1 MTPSRRL
8 LAIADDLSGAAEV
21 AAAVCS
27 RTTRSRVLLLG
38 GPGAAGGMASALR
51 PRHVGEATVLDLDSR
66 YRPAAEAAEAVR
78 GALREALRMSSPD
91 GGMSSPDGAVPSPD
105 GAVPSPDGAISAPD
119 GDSPDTVEALD
130 TVVLKKIDSLL
141 RGNVAAEIAALAE
154 GGAGVVLTPALPIAG
169 RVVRS
174 GVVHIG
180 GVPLHEGDAWR
191 AETVP
196 PPASVAQALGG
207 LPTALIP
214 LTTVRSSRPTLRTA
228 LRTAA
233 TAGRVAICDA
243 ETDADLDAIV
253 EASLADGPG
262 MRLVGSGGLALAV
275 GRHLAR
281 SFPAADAPAAPSPDA
296 PATTGPAAPGVT
308 DPAAPG
314 VTDPAAPGVTGPAAE
329 DAGSP
334 ATTDPATP
342 SATAPA
348 TPSAPDP
355 AAPGATGPAAPDA
368 TSPATTTDPAT
379 PSATDPAAPGA
390 TGPAVPDATDPA
402 APDATSPATT
412 TDPAT
417 PSATDP
423 APPGA
428 TDPATPSA
436 TDPAAPRATGP
447 AAPDATSP
455 AATTALATPSATDPA
470 APRATGPA
478 APDATSPAATTA
490 LATPS
495 ATDPAPPGATGP
507 AAENAGSPAVK
518 DAGSQGLAGPG
529 ATGPATTAVRG
540 PAVSGTLGWGAAGIP
555 RGPAPAAAA
564 STAGTAAPSAN
575 TAADPD
581 AGAPS
586 AHTGRPVLVVVG
598 TAEPGAVEQVRR
610 LVEDGAGH
618 QRLPL
623 AGLLADGPPVRL
635 PALTAA
641 VTVVSLGA
649 SPQPPG
655 PASAYEAAS
664 QAVAPASAPP
674 SGGAAEPV
682 SGRRL
687 VLGLARAVEAAVAA
701 HRGAVDLVLT
711 GGETARRVLD
721 ALAVT
726 ELDPV
731 GQVHHG
737 AVHLRTPDGQSV
749 VTRPGSFGDPDSLRH
764 IVQALRPHSTERKV
778 TS

>member
-21 AAAVCS
+21 AAAVRS

-38 GPGAAGGMASALR
+38 GPGAADAATALR

-78 GALREALRMSSPD
+78 EALRMSW
-91 GGMSSPDGAVPSPD
+91 
-105 GAVPSPDGAISAPD
+105 PD
-119 GDSPDTVEALD
+119 GDGRGGSGAPDTSD
-130 TVVLKKIDSLL
+130 TFVLKKIDSQL

-154 GGAGVVLTPALPIAG
+154 GGAGVVLAPALPIAG

-191 AETVP
+191 AEAVP

-214 LTTVRSSRPTLRTA
+214 LTTVRSSRPTLVTA

-275 GRHLAR
+275 GRHLATA
-281 SFPAADAPAAPSPDA
+281 FPVAGAR
-296 PATTGPAAPGVT
+296 AAPG
-308 DPAAPG
+308 
-314 VTDPAAPGVTGPAAE
+314 
-329 DAGSP
+329 
-334 ATTDPATP
+334 
-342 SATAPA
+342 
-348 TPSAPDP
+348 
-355 AAPGATGPAAPDA
+355 
-368 TSPATTTDPAT
+368 
-379 PSATDPAAPGA
+379 ATDPAAPGA
-390 TGPAVPDATDPA
+390 TGLA
-402 APDATSPATT
+402 S
-412 TDPAT
+412 
-417 PSATDP
+417 
-423 APPGA
+423 PGA
-428 TDPATPSA
+428 TGLAAPGATGLAAKDTGS
-436 TDPAAPRATGP
+436 PAAAGP
-447 AAPDATSP
+447 AAPDATGSLATAVGGP
-455 AATTALATPSATDPA
+455 AVPDTSGRGAPDTTRTPALATP
-470 APRATGPA
+470 
-478 APDATSPAATTA
+478 
-490 LATPS
+490 
-495 ATDPAPPGATGP
+495 GA
-507 AAENAGSPAVK
+507 
-518 DAGSQGLAGPG
+518 
-529 ATGPATTAVRG
+529 
-540 PAVSGTLGWGAAGIP
+540 AVSAG
-555 RGPAPAAAA
+555 AA
-564 STAGTAAPSAN
+564 STAAVSAAGTAAPSAH

-581 AGAPS
+581 AATPS

-598 TAEPGAVEQVRR
+598 TAEPAAVEQVRR
-610 LVEDGAGH
+610 LIEDGASH

-649 SPQPPG
+649 PPESPGQTP
-655 PASAYEAAS
+655 AYEAVPLPS
-664 QAVAPASAPP
+664 PRPAPP
-674 SGGAAEPV
+674 SVGEAEPV

-687 VLGLARAVEAAVAA
+687 VLGLARAIRAAVAA
-701 HRGAVDLVLT
+701 HHGAVDLVLT

-737 AVHLRTPDGQSV
+737 AVHLRTPDGRSV